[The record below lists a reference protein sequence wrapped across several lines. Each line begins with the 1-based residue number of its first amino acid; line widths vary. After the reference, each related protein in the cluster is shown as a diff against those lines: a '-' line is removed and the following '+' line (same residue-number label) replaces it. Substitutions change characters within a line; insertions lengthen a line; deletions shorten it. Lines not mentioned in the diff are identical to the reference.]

1 MKSLDELKQPIKEAL
16 LSVTENVG
24 EFEPVDGTTTH
35 VVFQLDTEPSSLSAD
50 NTKLERE
57 INGSIDLYALHKDI
71 GMADQIEQALN
82 ERQVI
87 FHLNTILSGD
97 GEKRQ
102 FIHFEWIFEV
112 T

>member
-1 MKSLDELKQPIKEAL
+1 MKSLAELKQPIKEAL

-24 EFEPVDGTTTH
+24 EFEPLDGTTTH

-87 FHLNTILSGD
+87 FRLNTILSGD

>member
-1 MKSLDELKQPIKEAL
+1 MKSLAELKQPIKEAL

-24 EFEPVDGTTTH
+24 EFEPLDGTTTH

-71 GMADQIEQALN
+71 GMPDQIEQALN
-82 ERQVI
+82 ETQVI

>member
-50 NTKLERE
+50 NKKLERE

-87 FHLNTILSGD
+87 FHLNTVLSGD
-97 GEKRQ
+97 GAKRQ

-112 T
+112 M

>member
-24 EFEPVDGTTTH
+24 EFEPLDGTTTH

-71 GMADQIEQALN
+71 GMADQSEQALN